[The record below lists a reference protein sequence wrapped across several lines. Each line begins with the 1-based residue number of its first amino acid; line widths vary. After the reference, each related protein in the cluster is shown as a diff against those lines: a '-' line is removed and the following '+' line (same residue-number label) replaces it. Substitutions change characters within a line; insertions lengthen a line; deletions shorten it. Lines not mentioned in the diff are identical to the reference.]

1 MRRPGRAILLFD
13 YNGPLQLAKRRFAA
27 RWQAN
32 WAQVDSEGGDMNSA
46 LTARRDEKG
55 DPIATN
61 QRGLKKDAL
70 SFLSNVVIGVAST
83 APAYSLAAALGSIVA
98 VVTFKV
104 PAILIVAF
112 VPILF
117 VAAAYY
123 HLNRAD
129 PDCGTSFAWV
139 TRAMGPYCGW
149 MAGWALIVTDILVM
163 PGLAQVAALYSFRFF
178 GIDHPTWIA
187 QAVVGVGWIA
197 VMTAICYLGIELSA
211 RTQKLL
217 LAAEIAILAVFAIV
231 ALAEV
236 YGAAPPAGSQHVA
249 LSWFN
254 PLGVS
259 DSGAFAQAM
268 LIAVFI
274 YWGWDCGASVNEE
287 TINPRIAPARAAV
300 VSNLVLLGLYV
311 LVAVAAVAFA
321 EPGLEKYTGDDFL
334 APLATSV
341 LPYWLAKLLV
351 LAVVTSAVASTQT
364 TILPTART
372 VVSMAH
378 AGALPKRFGDIHP
391 RYLTPGFATL
401 VMGVFSIVW
410 YIALWYIPNTD
421 ILSDSVT
428 ATAFG
433 IAFYYGLT
441 GLACTLYYRRELSKS
456 AKNFVLMGLV
466 PALGGLA
473 MFVLFV
479 MTCQSFIGPDQDN
492 TAIFGLGPKLVFG
505 VGALV
510 LGVILMVFARIS
522 LPDFFKRKTEVV
534 DMAHVALAAK
544 D

>member
-1 MRRPGRAILLFD
+1 MT
-13 YNGPLQLAKRRFAA
+13 
-27 RWQAN
+27 
-32 WAQVDSEGGDMNSA
+32 SA
-46 LTARRDEKG
+46 LAPRQDEAGK
-55 DPIATN
+55 PIVTN
-61 QRGLKKDAL
+61 HRGLKKDAL

-83 APAYSLAAALGSIVA
+83 GPAYSLAAALGSIVA
-98 VVTFKV
+98 VVRFNV
-104 PAILIVAF
+104 PAILIAAF

-178 GIDHPTWIA
+178 GLDNPSWIA

-197 VMTAICYLGIELSA
+197 IMTAICYLGIELSA
-211 RTQKLL
+211 RTQKLM
-217 LAAEIAILAVFAIV
+217 LAAEIAILAIFAIV
-231 ALAEV
+231 ALAKV
-236 YGAAPPAGSQHVA
+236 YGAAPPAGSQPVA
-249 LSWFN
+249 ASWFN
-254 PLGVS
+254 PFAVS
-259 DSGAFAQAM
+259 GSGAFAQAM

-287 TINPRIAPARAAV
+287 TENPRIAPARAAL
-300 VSNLVLLGLYV
+300 VSSLLLLGLYV

-334 APLATSV
+334 APLASSV

-372 VVSMAH
+372 VISMAH

-401 VMGVFSIVW
+401 VMGAFSIVW
-410 YIALWYIPNTD
+410 YVALWYIPNTD
-421 ILSDSVT
+421 ILADSVT

-441 GLACTLYYRRELSKS
+441 GFACALYYRRELTKS
-456 AKNFVLMGLV
+456 VKNFVLMGLV
-466 PALGGLA
+466 PAAGGLV
-473 MFVLFV
+473 MFALFI

-492 TAIFGLGPKLVFG
+492 TAIFGIGPKLVFG

-510 LGVILMVFARIS
+510 LGFILMLVARIG
-522 LPDFFKRKTEVV
+522 LPDFFRRKPEVAG
-534 DMAHVALAAK
+534 MAPSAAK
-544 D
+544 E

>member
-1 MRRPGRAILLFD
+1 
-13 YNGPLQLAKRRFAA
+13 
-27 RWQAN
+27 
-32 WAQVDSEGGDMNSA
+32 MNSA
-46 LTARRDEKG
+46 LAARREEASE
-55 DPIATN
+55 PIAIN
-61 QRGLKKDAL
+61 QRGLRRDAL

-98 VVTFKV
+98 IVTFKV
-104 PAILIVAF
+104 PAILVVAF

-163 PGLAQVAALYSFRFF
+163 PGLAQIAALYSFRFF
-178 GIDHPTWIA
+178 GIDNPTWIA
-187 QAVVGVGWIA
+187 QAVVGVGWI
-197 VMTAICYLGIELSA
+197 VIMTAICYLGIELSA

-217 LAAEIAILAVFAIV
+217 LGAEIAILAIFAVV
-231 ALAEV
+231 ALVKV

-259 DSGAFAQAM
+259 GSSAFAQAM

-287 TINPRIAPARAAV
+287 TKNPRIAPARAAV

-401 VMGVFSIVW
+401 VMGALSIIW

-421 ILSDSVT
+421 ILADSVT

-441 GLACTLYYRRELSKS
+441 GFACALYYRRELSKS
-456 AKNFVLMGLV
+456 VKNFVLMGLV
-466 PALGGLA
+466 PACGGLA

-479 MTCQSFIGPDQDN
+479 VTCQSFIGPDQDN
-492 TAIFGLGPKLVFG
+492 TAIFGIGPKLVFG

-510 LGVILMVFARIS
+510 LGFVLMLFARVGLS
-522 LPDFFKRKTEVV
+522 EFFKRKTEVV
-534 DMAHVALAAK
+534 DMARVALEK
-544 D
+544 